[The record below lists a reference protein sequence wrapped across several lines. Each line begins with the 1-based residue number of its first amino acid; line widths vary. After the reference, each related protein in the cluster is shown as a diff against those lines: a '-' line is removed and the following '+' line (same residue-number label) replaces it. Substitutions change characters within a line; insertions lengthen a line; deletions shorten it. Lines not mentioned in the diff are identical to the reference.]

1 MHARSVCGPPCP
13 APLPCDPGVA
23 VAAMAPL
30 RPPLL
35 LLACAVLALLP
46 LRPRAA
52 PAQPAYPGDD
62 APVEELLRF
71 YNDLQQYLNVVTRP
85 RYGKRAGGRALGQE
99 PLGAPGC

>member
-1 MHARSVCGPPCP
+1 RW
-13 APLPCDPGVA
+13 
-23 VAAMAPL
+23 
-30 RPPLL
+30 PPLL
-35 LLACAVLALLP
+35 LVACAVVALLP

-85 RYGKRAGGRALGQE
+85 RYGKRAGGRALGEE